1 VSPYLPEEAIVAEGN
16 ESIEYRIGHAAQILA
31 EKVSRRTVLG
41 SALAVVLGAIA
52 AACGASGSSTTPASA
67 AAASQAASAEAS
79 AAPSI
84 VASGGGKKKVALLLP
99 SYVQVRWKAA
109 DQAYFEKT
117 AAELGVFDVIFQQ
130 ANNKADTQL
139 AQVENVLT
147 QGIDVLVLC
156 PADVDA
162 GKEMVRRANAANV
175 PVVSYNYS
183 ILDVD
188 VAALISRDAVE
199 VGRDLARAFVQ
210 AVPKGNYI
218 NVFLPDTLS
227 VGRDK
232 AQGTLEILKPFVDSG
247 AIKVVGQQYILIDDL
262 AGNAQKFVEATLT
275 ANNNDIQAVI
285 CHNNDMEYGTMAAL
299 TAQKLNGKVQ
309 TEGEDAET
317 HALNLIY
324 DGSALVESF
333 TQFNVMGTEAA
344 KAAAAIITGQPVAT
358 TDTFDNNFKKV
369 PWVKIAAVNVV
380 KDDATAARM
389 PQLKTILLEQ
399 FVKDYPWWIDAKV
412 KQFPY

>member
-1 VSPYLPEEAIVAEGN
+1 VPPYLPEEEIVAEGN

-67 AAASQAASAEAS
+67 AAASAAASAEAS

-99 SYVQVRWKAA
+99 SYVQVRWKDA

-117 AAELGVFDVIFQQ
+117 AAELGIFDVIFQQ

-188 VAALISRDAVE
+188 VAALISRDAVD
-199 VGRDLARAFVQ
+199 VGRDLARAFVA

-232 AQGTLEILKPFVDSG
+232 AQGTLEILKPFMDSG
-247 AIKVVGQQYILIDDL
+247 DIKVVGQQYILIDDL

-275 ANNNDIQAVI
+275 ANNNDVQAVI
-285 CHNNDMEYGTMAAL
+285 CHNNDMEYGTVAAL

-344 KAAAAIITGQPVAT
+344 KAAAAIIQGQPIAT
-358 TDTFDNNFKKV
+358 TATFDNNFKKV
-369 PWVKIAAVNVV
+369 PWVKIEAVNVV
-380 KDDATAARM
+380 KDPAAAARM
-389 PQLKTILLEQ
+389 PELKTILLEQ

>member
-1 VSPYLPEEAIVAEGN
+1 VAEGK
-16 ESIEYRIGHAAQILA
+16 ETIEYRIGNAAQKLA
-31 EKVSRRTVLG
+31 NKVSRRTVLG
-41 SALAVVLGAIA
+41 SAAAVALGAIA
-52 AACGASGSSTTPASA
+52 AACGAGGASTAPSGGSP
-67 AAASQAASAEAS
+67 AASGAS
-79 AAPSI
+79 PSI
-84 VASGGGKKKVALLLP
+84 VPGQGPKKKVALLLP
-99 SYVQVRWKAA
+99 SYVQVRWKDA

-117 AAELGVFDVIFQQ
+117 AAEMGIFDVIFQQ

-139 AQVENVLT
+139 SQVENVLT

-162 GKEMVRRANAANV
+162 GKEMVRRATTANV
-175 PVVSYNYS
+175 PVISYNYS
-183 ILDVD
+183 IEDVD
-188 VAALISRDAVE
+188 LAALISRDAVE

-232 AQGTLEILKPFVDSG
+232 AQGTLEILQPFVDKG
-247 AIKVVGQQYILIDDL
+247 DIKVVGQQYILIDDL

-275 ANNNDIQAVI
+275 ANNNDVQAVI
-285 CHNNDMEYGTMAAL
+285 CHNNDMEYGTIQAL
-299 TAQKLNGKVQ
+299 TAQNLQGKVL

-344 KAAAAIITGQPVAT
+344 KAAAAIIQGQPIAT
-358 TDTFDNNFKKV
+358 TATFNNKFKEV
-369 PWVKIAAVNVV
+369 PWVKIEAVNIV
-380 KDDATAARM
+380 KDEATAAKM
-389 PQLKTILLEQ
+389 PELKTILLEQ
-399 FVKDYPWWIDAKV
+399 FVKDYPWWIDQKT

>member
-1 VSPYLPEEAIVAEGN
+1 MAEGN
-16 ESIEYRIGHAAQILA
+16 EPIERIGIAAQKLA
-31 EKVSRRTVLG
+31 NKVSRRTILG
-41 SALAVVLGAIA
+41 TAAAFVLGAIA
-52 AACGASGSSTTPASA
+52 AACGASGGSTAPSTGTSAPASQGA
-67 AAASQAASAEAS
+67 GAS
-79 AAPSI
+79 PTI
-84 VASGGGKKKVALLLP
+84 VASGGKKKVALLLP
-99 SYVQVRWKAA
+99 SYVQVRWKDA

-117 AAELGVFDVIFQQ
+117 AAELGIFDVIFQQ

-162 GKEMVRRANAANV
+162 GKEMVRRANAAKV

-188 VAALISRDAVE
+188 VAALISRDAVD
-199 VGRDLARAFVQ
+199 VGRDLARAFVA

-232 AQGTLEILKPFVDSG
+232 AQGTLEILKPFIDKG
-247 AIKVVGQQYILIDDL
+247 DIKVVGQQYILIDDL

-275 ANNNDIQAVI
+275 ANNNDIQAII
-285 CHNNDMEYGTMAAL
+285 CHNNDMEYGTVAAL

-344 KAAAAIITGQPVAT
+344 KAAAAIIQGKPVAT
-358 TDTFDNNFKKV
+358 TATFNNNFKDV
-369 PWVKIAAVNVV
+369 PWVKIEAVNVV
-380 KDDATAARM
+380 KDAAAAARM
-389 PQLKTILLEQ
+389 PDLKTILLEQ

>member
-1 VSPYLPEEAIVAEGN
+1 MAEGN
-16 ESIEYRIGHAAQILA
+16 DTIEYRIGNAAQKLA
-31 EKVSRRTVLG
+31 NRISRRTFLG
-41 SALAVVLGAIA
+41 SAAAVGLGAVA
-52 AACGASGSSTTPASA
+52 AACGASGSSSAPASA
-67 AAASQAASAEAS
+67 AASSGTAST
-79 AAPSI
+79 APSI
-84 VASGGGKKKVALLLP
+84 SANPTKPKVALLLP
-99 SYVQVRWKAA
+99 SYVQVRWKDA
-109 DQAYFEKT
+109 DQAYFEKE
-117 AAELGVFDVIFQQ
+117 AANQGFEVIMQQ
-130 ANNKADTQL
+130 ANNKADVQL

-147 QGIDVLVLC
+147 QGISVLVLC

-162 GKEMVRRANAANV
+162 AKEMVRKSNAANV

-183 ILDVD
+183 IMDVD
-188 VAALISRDAVE
+188 LAAMISRDAVE

-232 AQGTLEILKPFVDSG
+232 AQGSLEILQPFIDKG
-247 AIKVVGQQYILIDDL
+247 DIKVVGQQYISIDDL

-299 TAQKLNGKVQ
+299 TAQQLNGKVQ

-344 KAAAAIITGQPVAT
+344 KAAGAIIRGEPISTA
-358 TDTFDNNFKKV
+358 DTFDNGFEKV
-369 PWVKIAAVNVV
+369 PWVKIEAVNVV
-380 KDDATAARM
+380 KDAAAQARM
-389 PQLKTILLEQ
+389 PELKTILLEQ
-399 FVKDYPWWIDAKV
+399 FVKDYPWWIDQKT

>member
-1 VSPYLPEEAIVAEGN
+1 MAEGK
-16 ESIEYRIGHAAQILA
+16 ETIEYRIGNAAQKLA
-31 EKVSRRTVLG
+31 NKVSRRTVLG
-41 SALAVVLGAIA
+41 SAAAVALGAIA
-52 AACGASGSSTTPASA
+52 AACGAGGASTAPSGGSP
-67 AAASQAASAEAS
+67 AASGAS
-79 AAPSI
+79 PSI
-84 VASGGGKKKVALLLP
+84 VPGQGPKKKVALLLP
-99 SYVQVRWKAA
+99 SYVQVRWKDA

-117 AAELGVFDVIFQQ
+117 AAEMGIFDVIFQQ

-139 AQVENVLT
+139 SQVENVLT

-162 GKEMVRRANAANV
+162 GKEMVRRATTANV
-175 PVVSYNYS
+175 PVISYNYS
-183 ILDVD
+183 IEDVD
-188 VAALISRDAVE
+188 LAALISRDAVE

-232 AQGTLEILKPFVDSG
+232 AQGTLEILQPFVDKG
-247 AIKVVGQQYILIDDL
+247 DIKVVGQQYILIDDL

-275 ANNNDIQAVI
+275 ANNNDVQAVI
-285 CHNNDMEYGTMAAL
+285 CHNNDMEYGTIQAL
-299 TAQKLNGKVQ
+299 TAQNLQGKVL

-344 KAAAAIITGQPVAT
+344 KAAAAIIQGQPIAT
-358 TDTFDNNFKKV
+358 TATFNNKFKEV
-369 PWVKIAAVNVV
+369 PWVKIEAVNIV
-380 KDDATAARM
+380 KDEATAAKM
-389 PQLKTILLEQ
+389 PELKTILLEQ
-399 FVKDYPWWIDAKV
+399 FVKDYPWWIDQKT